1 MQKILTADSFRNL
14 ASSCRQSNTTE
25 CPVLDGVDDG
35 VWCCELG
42 RSRNDGAVVASYNSR
57 CSFRAVIT
65 ALFALKYKPISQTKH
80 IKTLFYKIFFHFKS
94 YRKHTSLK
102 YFFFEI
108 VGKTKRCITKL
119 KLN

>member
-14 ASSCRQSNTTE
+14 ASSSRQSNTTE

-42 RSRNDGAVVASYNSR
+42 RSRNDGTVVASYNSR

-65 ALFALKYKPISQTKH
+65 ALFALKYKPHKVVPHSKPM
-80 IKTLFYKIFFHFKS
+80 KAKN
-94 YRKHTSLK
+94 
-102 YFFFEI
+102 
-108 VGKTKRCITKL
+108 KL
-119 KLN
+119 ASKLWK